1 MINAGSNHKDGA
13 SALTPKQF
21 GAMQRALRSATRQ
34 NLPVL
39 QEIAAG
45 EYQCQVWNESS
56 YFAMY
61 RIDKAKTSQYRA
73 LKAELAKIAKQ
84 YQQES
89 IAMSTIN
96 IPHNQLI
103 PAQP

>member
-21 GAMQRALRSATRQ
+21 RAMQRALKSATRQ

-39 QEIAAG
+39 QEYAAG
-45 EYQCQVWNESS
+45 EYECQIWSERS

-61 RIDKAKTSQYRA
+61 RIDKAKTSNYKA
-73 LKAELAKIAKQ
+73 LKVELTKIAKQ

-89 IAMSTIN
+89 IALSTIF
-96 IPHNQLI
+96 ISHNQLI
-103 PAQP
+103 PALP